1 MKRLGRII
9 TGSFAAALLSTGA
22 PCTVWAQDVAVRGEQ
37 VWTMGPQG
45 VIADGVVV
53 IEDGAISAVGPA
65 SSVTIPAN
73 MRVMEAA
80 IVTPGLIDAHST
92 VGLTGYLNQPD
103 DQDQLD
109 STSPVQ
115 PHLRAIDAYNPHD
128 RLVQWVRELG
138 TTTLH
143 TGHGPGAL
151 VSGQTMVVKTR
162 GNTVDAA
169 LVEDGTMIVAN
180 LGAWALDREGSPG
193 TRAKQMAMLR
203 QALVAP
209 QNLGEVEGNED
220 ADEGRGDYGE
230 PGDGRVLVEEAF
242 ASVIRRERP
251 LLITAHRAQDIQSAL
266 RLAEEFDINV
276 VIDGAAD
283 AHMMLDELREAG
295 VSVILHPTMARNEGE
310 LENAAF
316 TTAAVLA
323 EAGIPFALQ
332 SAYEAYVP
340 KTRVVLWEAGF
351 AAGNGLARQDALA
364 SITIDAARII
374 GMDDRIGSLEVG
386 KHGDVALF
394 DGDPFEYTSHVT
406 GVVIEGEIVSNA
418 VR

>member
-1 MKRLGRII
+1 MNALAKTFAGA
-9 TGSFAAALLSTGA
+9 FAAALLSTTA
-22 PCTVWAQDVAVRGEQ
+22 MAQDVAVRGEQ

-53 IEDGAISAVGPA
+53 IEDGRITAVGPA
-65 SSVTIPAN
+65 ADIAIPQG
-73 MRVMEAA
+73 MEVLEAP
-80 IVTPGLIDAHST
+80 IVTPGLVDAHST
-92 VGLTGYLNQPD
+92 VGLTGYLNQSD

-109 STSPVQ
+109 DSDPVQ

-138 TTTLH
+138 VTTLH

-151 VSGQTMVVKTR
+151 VSGQTMVVKTT
-162 GNTVDAA
+162 GNTVDEA
-169 LVEDGTMIVAN
+169 LVEDGTMIAAN
-180 LGAWALDREGSPG
+180 LGAWALDRDSSPG
-193 TRAKQMAMLR
+193 TRAKQMSMLR
-203 QALVAP
+203 QALIGA
-209 QNLGEVEGNED
+209 QG
-220 ADEGRGDYGE
+220 
-230 PGDGRVLVEEAF
+230 GDGEGDRDLEREAF
-242 ASVIRRERP
+242 VSVINGETP
-251 LLITAHRAQDIQSAL
+251 LMITANRMQDMQSAL
-266 RLAEEFDINV
+266 RLAEEFGITV
-276 VIDGAAD
+276 VLDGAAD

-316 TTAAVLA
+316 TTGAVLA

-332 SAYEAYVP
+332 SGYEAYVP

-351 AAGNGLARQDALA
+351 AAGNGLAPEDALA

-374 GMDDRIGSLEVG
+374 GMDERVGSLEVG
-386 KHGDVALF
+386 KHGDVAMF

-406 GVVIEGEIVSNA
+406 GVVIEGEVVSR
-418 VR
+418 VSR

>member
-209 QNLGEVEGNED
+209 QNLGEVDGNENED
-220 ADEGRGDYGE
+220 ADEGRGNYGE
-230 PGDGRVLVEEAF
+230 PGDGRDLVKEAF
-242 ASVIRRERP
+242 ASVIRGERP

-266 RLAEEFDINV
+266 RLAEEFDIDV
-276 VIDGAAD
+276 LIDGAAD

-351 AAGNGLARQDALA
+351 AAGNGLAREDALA

-386 KHGDVALF
+386 KHGDVASVS
-394 DGDPFEYTSHVT
+394 YTHLTLPTSDLV
-406 GVVIEGEIVSNA
+406 
-418 VR
+418 

>member
-1 MKRLGRII
+1 MNALTKTLAARFAGKFAGKIAAGL
-9 TGSFAAALLSTGA
+9 AAALLSSTA
-22 PCTVWAQDVAVRGEQ
+22 MAQDVAVRGGQ

-53 IEDGAISAVGPA
+53 IEGGQITAVGPA
-65 SSVTIPAN
+65 SDVAIPQG
-73 MRVMEAA
+73 MEVLTAP
-80 IVTPGLIDAHST
+80 IVTPGLVDAHST
-92 VGLTGYLNQPD
+92 VGLTGYLNQSD

-109 STSPVQ
+109 DSAPVQ

-138 TTTLH
+138 VTTLH

-151 VSGQTMVVKTR
+151 VSGQTMVVKTK

-169 LVEDGTMIVAN
+169 LVEDGTMIAAN
-180 LGAWALDREGSPG
+180 LGAWSLDRDSSPG

-203 QALVAP
+203 QAL
-209 QNLGEVEGNED
+209 LGAQGSRED
-220 ADEGRGDYGE
+220 EDRDR
-230 PGDGRVLVEEAF
+230 DLVNEAF
-242 ASVIRRERP
+242 IAVIEGETP
-251 LLITAHRAQDIQSAL
+251 LMITANRMQDMQSAL
-266 RLAEEFDINV
+266 RLAEEFEIIV
-276 VIDGAAD
+276 VLDGAAD

-295 VSVILHPTMARNEGE
+295 VSVILHPTMARHSGE

-323 EAGIPFALQ
+323 EADIPFALQ
-332 SAYEAYVP
+332 SGYEAYVP

-351 AAGNGLARQDALA
+351 AAANGLAPVDALA
-364 SITIDAARII
+364 SVTIDAARLI
-374 GMDDRIGSLEVG
+374 GMDDRVGSLEVG
-386 KHGDVALF
+386 KDGDVAMF

-406 GVVIEGEIVSNA
+406 GVVIEGEVVSRA

>member
-1 MKRLGRII
+1 MKTLVK
-9 TGSFAAALLSTGA
+9 TLAAGLAVALLSSTA
-22 PCTVWAQDVAVRGEQ
+22 MAQDIAVRGGQ

-45 VIADGVVV
+45 VIEDGVVV
-53 IEDGAISAVGPA
+53 IEDGRIIAVGPA
-65 SSVTIPAN
+65 SEITIPQGVQVLQAP
-73 MRVMEAA
+73 
-80 IVTPGLIDAHST
+80 IVTPGLVDAHST

-109 STSPVQ
+109 DSAPVQ

-138 TTTLH
+138 VTTLH

-169 LVEDGTMIVAN
+169 LVEDGTMIAAN
-180 LGAWALDREGSPG
+180 LGAWALDQDSSPG

-203 QALVAP
+203 QALVAAQGGADP
-209 QNLGEVEGNED
+209 EEDHLGPGERDED
-220 ADEGRGDYGE
+220 NPGRRD
-230 PGDGRVLVEEAF
+230 LVEEAF
-242 ASVIRRERP
+242 AQVLAGETP
-251 LLITAHRAQDIQSAL
+251 LMITANRMQDMQSAL
-266 RLAEEFDINV
+266 RLAEEFGFTVI
-276 VIDGAAD
+276 IDGAAD
-283 AHMMLDELREAG
+283 AHLMLDELREAG
-295 VSVILHPTMARNEGE
+295 VSIILHPTMARNEGE

-323 EAGIPFALQ
+323 EAGILFALQ
-332 SAYEAYVP
+332 SGYEAYVP

-351 AAGNGLARQDALA
+351 AAGNGLTPQDALA
-364 SITIDAARII
+364 SVTIDAARII

-386 KHGDVALF
+386 KDGDLAMF
-394 DGDPFEYTSHVT
+394 DGDPFEYTSHAT
-406 GVVIEGEIVSNA
+406 GVVIEGEVVSTA

>member
-1 MKRLGRII
+1 MSTLVKALAG
-9 TGSFAAALLSTGA
+9 TLAAALLSSTA
-22 PCTVWAQDVAVRGEQ
+22 LAQDVAVRGEQ

-53 IEDGAISAVGPA
+53 IADGRIVAVGPA
-65 SSVTIPAN
+65 ASTPIPAGIE
-73 MRVMEAA
+73 VLSAPV
-80 IVTPGLIDAHST
+80 VTPGLIDAHST

-109 STSPVQ
+109 ESAPMQ
-115 PHLRAIDAYNPHD
+115 PQLRAIDAYNPHD

-138 TTTLH
+138 VTTLH

-162 GNTVDAA
+162 GNTVEAA
-169 LVEDGTMIVAN
+169 LVEDGTMIATN
-180 LGAWALDREGSPG
+180 LGAWALDQDSSPG

-203 QALVAP
+203 QALLDA
-209 QNLGEVEGNED
+209 QGAGD
-220 ADEGRGDYGE
+220 ADD
-230 PGDGRVLVEEAF
+230 DDEEAGEAGARDLVREAF
-242 ASVIRRERP
+242 QSVIRGETP
-251 LLITAHRAQDIQSAL
+251 LMITANRMQDMQSAL
-266 RLAEEFDINV
+266 RLADEFGITV
-276 VIDGAAD
+276 VLDGAAD
-283 AHMMLDELREAG
+283 AHLMLDELREAG
-295 VSVILHPTMARNEGE
+295 VSVILHPTMARNDGE

-316 TTAAVLA
+316 TTAAMLA
-323 EAGIPFALQ
+323 EAGVPFALQ
-332 SAYEAYVP
+332 SGYEAYVP

-351 AAGNGLARQDALA
+351 AAGNGLAPQDALA

-374 GMDDRIGSLEVG
+374 GMGERIGSLEVG
-386 KHGDVALF
+386 KDGDVAMF

-406 GVVIEGEIVSNA
+406 GVVIEGVVESRA

>member
-1 MKRLGRII
+1 MKLLGKII
-9 TGSFAAALLSTGA
+9 TGTFAAAILSTSA
-22 PCTVWAQDVAVRGEQ
+22 LAQDIAVRGEQ

-53 IEDGAISAVGPA
+53 IEDGEITAVGPA
-65 SSVTIPAN
+65 TSVTIPTN
-73 MRVMEAA
+73 MTVLEAP

-203 QALVAP
+203 QALIAP
-209 QNLGEVEGNED
+209 QNLRDGDDSE
-220 ADEGRGDYGE
+220 DEGEDRGDYGE
-230 PGDGRVLVEEAF
+230 PGDGRDLVQEAF
-242 ASVIRRERP
+242 ASVIRGERP

-266 RLAEEFDINV
+266 RLAEEFDIDV

-316 TTAAVLA
+316 TTASVLA

-351 AAGNGLARQDALA
+351 AAGNGLAREDALA

-386 KHGDVALF
+386 KDGDVAMF

-406 GVVIEGEIVSNA
+406 GVVIEGEVVSNA